1 MSSSE
6 TSTFLRAYVKY
17 VRDFP
22 TSVTFLL
29 DKWPISKW
37 YLIDCPSRIL
47 LLFLTRT
54 SLVHFVLLFVIL
66 IVDLFLSRCLLYFFF
81 SFFVVITNSYSSA
94 ASFRI
99 QRRLLSTISTS
110 FTQFTSGRILTRG
123 GVPIYVSKC
132 LIYPEV
138 NRNQLLKKI

>member
-81 SFFVVITNSYSSA
+81 FVLRRHHQFLLLGGLFSHSA
-94 ASFRI
+94 TTLVDYFH
-99 QRRLLSTISTS
+99 QLYTI
-110 FTQFTSGRILTRG
+110 
-123 GVPIYVSKC
+123 YKWA
-132 LIYPEV
+132 YPDTWRCTYLRV
-138 NRNQLLKKI
+138 